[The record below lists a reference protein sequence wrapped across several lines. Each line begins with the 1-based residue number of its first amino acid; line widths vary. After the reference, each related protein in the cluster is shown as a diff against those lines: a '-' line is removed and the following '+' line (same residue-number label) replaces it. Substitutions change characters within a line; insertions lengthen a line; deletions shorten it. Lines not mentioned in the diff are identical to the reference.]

1 MMKKNKKKSDLG
13 WALFMLKIK
22 FDLWKMYKVKDFKR
36 WFYCR
41 RGYHKINPNYIEISK
56 STKDRKMRVV
66 LRAHWVECPICET
79 KFFSSKED
87 KKKYE
92 NYQNREK
99 KLYGKF
105 FKQFETKT
113 THTKAVNKI

>member
-1 MMKKNKKKSDLG
+1 MKKKKKKSDLS
-13 WALFMLKIK
+13 WALFMLMIK
-22 FDLWKMYKVKDFKR
+22 FNLWRSYKVQAFKK

-41 RGYHKINPNYIEISK
+41 RGYHKIMPNYIEISK
-56 STKDRKMRVV
+56 STKSRKGMRVV

-79 KFFSSKED
+79 KFFSSEED

-92 NYQNREK
+92 NYQKREK
-99 KLYGKF
+99 KLWGRF
-105 FKQFETKT
+105 FEQFNVKT